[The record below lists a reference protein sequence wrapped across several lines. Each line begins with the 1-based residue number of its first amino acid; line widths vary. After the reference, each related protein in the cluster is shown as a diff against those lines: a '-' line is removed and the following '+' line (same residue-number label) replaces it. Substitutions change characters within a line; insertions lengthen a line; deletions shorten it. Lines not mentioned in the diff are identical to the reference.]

1 MKKIVLITVIMATL
15 FSSCSDWLE
24 ETPKAVA
31 AETFYNTEE
40 EASAAVLAPLEKFR
54 SGFAMS
60 YPGLLECF
68 ADYAYGRGSWEANS
82 DYEGLNTQNQTRAN
96 MVWAS
101 LYKAIRDCNIA
112 ISRLPEASEL
122 TEISKA
128 AYIGELRFIRG
139 LSYYY
144 LIRSFG
150 SCPLR
155 TEMNMSEYNLGKSN
169 IADIYAFIVND
180 LLNAAENAPD
190 KARLVGTPCKN
201 SARSLLAQVYL
212 QLEKYQ
218 EAASYSKQV
227 IDSNDYSLVP
237 VSSPRDFEKIFGAG
251 VVSTTEEIFYL
262 KQDNATN
269 NGWEY
274 VMFCAHPSAL
284 INEKPMCGAG
294 GWYGVYTTT
303 KNQMIEEWEI
313 KDLRKDYNLLLHDFG
328 LGNNTYLMAKFYDP
342 NALSSGGSGNSNP
355 VIRYPDVLLTYA
367 EAVTKASGAPT
378 PEAME
383 MLNKIHRRAYGF
395 NPDSPSEID
404 FTLAKYNS
412 TDKFMEL
419 LIKEQAYEC
428 MNEMKR
434 WFFLSRLG
442 IVKQQIKKIK
452 GIDVAEKHMLFPIPT
467 TEFDYNEALDP
478 SKDQNPGY

>member
-1 MKKIVLITVIMATL
+1 MKNIVLIIVITAL

-24 ETPKAVA
+24 EKPKAVA

-40 EASAAVLAPLEKFR
+40 EASAAVLAPIEKFR

-60 YPGLLECF
+60 YPGILECS

-101 LYKAIRDCNIA
+101 LYKVIRDCNIA
-112 ISRLPEASEL
+112 ISRLPAASEL
-122 TEISKA
+122 SETSKA
-128 AYIGELRFIRG
+128 AYLGELRFLRA
-139 LSYYY
+139 LSYFY
-144 LIRSFG
+144 LVRSFG

-155 TEMNMSEYNLGKSN
+155 TDENMSEYNLRKSSKE
-169 IADIYAFIVND
+169 DLYAYIVND
-180 LLNAAENAPD
+180 LLFAVENAPD
-190 KARLVGTPCKN
+190 KARLIGTPCKN
-201 SARSLLAQVYL
+201 GARSLLAQVYL

-227 IDSNDYSLVP
+227 IDSKSYSLVS
-237 VSSPRDFEKIFGAG
+237 VSTSRDFEKVFGAN
-251 VVSTTEEIFYL
+251 VINTTEEIFYL
-262 KQDNATN
+262 KQDNKTK

-274 VMFCAHPSAL
+274 VMFCAHPSAM
-284 INEKPMCGAG
+284 IDEKPMCGAG
-294 GWYGVYTTT
+294 GWYGLYTTT
-303 KNQMIEEWEI
+303 ENDMIAEWEV
-313 KDLRKDYNLLLHDFG
+313 KDLRKDYNLLLHNFG
-328 LGNNTYLMAKFYDP
+328 LGDNTYLMAKFYDP
-342 NALSSGGSGNSNP
+342 EALSGNGSGNSTP
-355 VIRYPDVLLTYA
+355 LIRYPDVLFTYA
-367 EAVTKASGAPT
+367 EAITKATGTPT
-378 PEAME
+378 TDAME
-383 MLNKIHRRAYGF
+383 MLNMVHRRAYGYNPNNPSSVDF
-395 NPDSPSEID
+395 N
-404 FTLAKYNS
+404 LADYRS
-412 TDKFMEL
+412 TDKFMDL

-434 WFFLSRLG
+434 WFFLCRLG
-442 IVKQQIKKIK
+442 IAKQQIKKIK